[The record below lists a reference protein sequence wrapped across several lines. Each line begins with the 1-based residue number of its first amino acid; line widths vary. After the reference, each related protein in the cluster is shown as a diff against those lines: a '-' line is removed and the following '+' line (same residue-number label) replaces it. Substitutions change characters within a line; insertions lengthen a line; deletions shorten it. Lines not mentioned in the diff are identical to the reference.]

1 MADDPIIVVDP
12 GTATVITVEVPGPQ
26 GPPGPE
32 GPPGPAGPPGA
43 AELSAMTDVDTTNV
57 TDKSMLI
64 YDSIYSK
71 WIASPDTTVD
81 EVLNGGN
88 F

>member
-1 MADDPIIVVDP
+1 MADDPIVISDP
-12 GTATVITVEVPGPQ
+12 ITTVITVEVPGP
-26 GPPGPE
+26 E
-32 GPPGPAGPPGA
+32 GPPGPQGEPGPS
-43 AELSAMTDVDTTNV
+43 ELKLLTDVDSTNI
-57 TDKSMLI
+57 TNKSMLI
-64 YDSIYSK
+64 YDAALEK